1 MKSRIKKIVDI
12 FLFNFKYN
20 HFQIIGWIIVL
31 FSLSFLYMILFPSV
45 KELAQ
50 EKLDMIP
57 DELLGL
63 IGMDGLTNLTEFQNY
78 FSMVFSII
86 LIAISIFS
94 TTFASSIL
102 SYEETNKTIEFSGT
116 MEVSR
121 IEFFIAKIL
130 TGVMALC
137 LVLLATF
144 LGIIIPGL
152 INGGATFNFFAVFNA
167 FKLSSVT
174 SFIFLSIGFLISGIT
189 SKKNPVMISVIVL
202 LIIYFLGYLGNLLK
216 DNGLFLFYLSPFNTL
231 SPSRVLNLNLTEKI
245 ILSIYLLITWISLI
259 VGGYVYNKRDFSI

>member
-86 LIAISIFS
+86 LIALISP
-94 TTFASSIL
+94 SS
-102 SYEETNKTIEFSGT
+102 S
-116 MEVSR
+116 
-121 IEFFIAKIL
+121 
-130 TGVMALC
+130 
-137 LVLLATF
+137 TF
-144 LGIIIPGL
+144 L
-152 INGGATFNFFAVFNA
+152 
-167 FKLSSVT
+167 S
-174 SFIFLSIGFLISGIT
+174 
-189 SKKNPVMISVIVL
+189 M
-202 LIIYFLGYLGNLLK
+202 
-216 DNGLFLFYLSPFNTL
+216 
-231 SPSRVLNLNLTEKI
+231 
-245 ILSIYLLITWISLI
+245 YLLYKVFILYRISNL
-259 VGGYVYNKRDFSI
+259 